1 MFDSYNK
8 IKKEELEKLKR
19 FFEDVEKQSDKTNEI
34 AGGFGA
40 GHSVFFGNVIQYNY
54 FDIPY
59 SAMRLIYEANK
70 EKINTILSH

>member
-1 MFDSYNK
+1 MFSEYNK

-19 FFEDVEKQSDKTNEI
+19 FFEDVEKQSNKTNEI

-40 GHSVFFGNVIQYNY
+40 GYSVFFGNAIQYNY

-59 SAMRLIYEANK
+59 YAMRLIY
-70 EKINTILSH
+70 